1 MKKKVLNIGMT
12 LFLFIGLH
20 VNGFAQAEDCK
31 GFYFVPEEMP
41 EYRQGNDILEEKII
55 EKLQTYEFKESQEKS
70 VVFIMEFRIDCH
82 GTPYMIDISKSPD
95 ESFTTWME
103 EVLKEEDAWVPGR
116 HNGRPTNSAFN
127 IYAKWKRKDKFKVYF
142 NNM

>member
-1 MKKKVLNIGMT
+1 MTMKVLKMLWISLLLVIMSQ
-12 LFLFIGLH
+12 LSY
-20 VNGFAQAEDCK
+20 AQAEDCK

-82 GTPYMIDISKSPD
+82 GTPYMIDISKSPE
-95 ESFTTWME
+95 ESFSIWME

-127 IYAKWKRKDKFKVYF
+127 IYAKWKKKDKFKVYF